1 MLDEV
6 RRLALFTSGIAEL
19 TRNRAESVV
28 RNWVGVDLG
37 NSRASA
43 MARQLVETSERNR
56 RELVRFIRA
65 EMKNQIESLG
75 VANHR
80 DVERLER
87 RIRRLEERV
96 GEGRSGSAASGK
108 KTTRKKTAA
117 RTKSTRRR
125 V

>member
-19 TRNRAESVV
+19 TRNRAESIV

-37 NSRASA
+37 SSRASA

-56 RELVRFIRA
+56 RELARFIRA
-65 EMKNQIESLG
+65 EMKAQIESLG
-75 VANHR
+75 VAGRR
-80 DVERLER
+80 DLERLER
-87 RIRRLEERV
+87 RVRRLEERV
-96 GEGRSGSAASGK
+96 GEASAGASRK
-108 KTTRKKTAA
+108 KTTRKKSAA
-117 RTKSTRRR
+117 RSKPTQRR